1 MQREGVTRHR
11 FRFGVQLH
19 RTGFAREWAETARK
33 AEALGYDI
41 LVMPDHV
48 GVLGFGP
55 ALAAAAAATTTLRI
69 GTFVLDND
77 FRHPAFVA
85 QDAATLDLLSDGRF
99 ELGLGAGWHGPDYA
113 AAGIPFAS
121 PGVRVGRLQES
132 VTIIKAL
139 FGEEPLT
146 FCGTHYTL
154 TDHPPVSPRPRPPLL
169 IGAGGKRM
177 LALAAREADI
187 VGVLSTSRADG
198 SGFDLEDITAVAT
211 DDKVATIRAAA
222 GDRFPALE
230 LNILLQALIVTDNAQ
245 AEANRISQRWEL
257 PARDIL
263 GAPPVLIGTVE
274 QIVATLQ
281 ARRERFGISYVVAR
295 GEWLDAF
302 APVVAR
308 LAGT

>member
-1 MQREGVTRHR
+1 MTRHR

-19 RTGFAREWAETARK
+19 RTGSAREWAETARK

-48 GVLGFGP
+48 GVLAFGP

-99 ELGLGAGWHGPDYA
+99 ELGLGAGWHGPDYTA
-113 AAGIPFAS
+113 TGIPFAS
-121 PGVRVGRLQES
+121 PSVRVGRLQES
-132 VTIIKAL
+132 VAIIKRL
-139 FGEEPLT
+139 FGDAPVT
-146 FCGTHYTL
+146 FKGEHVAIS
-154 TDHPPVSPRPRPPLL
+154 DHPPVSTRPRPPLL

-177 LALAAREADI
+177 LAFAAREADI
-187 VGVLSTSRADG
+187 VGLLSTSRADG
-198 SGFDLEDITAVAT
+198 SGFDLEDITAAAT
-211 DDKVATIRAAA
+211 DDKVAAIRAAA
-222 GDRFPALE
+222 GERFSALE
-230 LNILLQALIVTDNAQ
+230 LNILLQALIVTDDTQ
-245 AEANRISQRWEL
+245 AEADRISQRWEL
-257 PARDIL
+257 PAGDIL
-263 GAPPVLIGTVE
+263 DAPPVLIGPVE
-274 QIVATLQ
+274 QIAETLR

-295 GEWLDAF
+295 GEWLDDF